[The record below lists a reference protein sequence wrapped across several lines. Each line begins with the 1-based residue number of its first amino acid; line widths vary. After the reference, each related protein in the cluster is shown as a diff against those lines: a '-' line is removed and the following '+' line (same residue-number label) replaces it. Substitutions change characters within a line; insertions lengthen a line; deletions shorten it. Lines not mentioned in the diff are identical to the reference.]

1 VIEKQPSIERDTLPM
16 EQTPALAILED
27 LIPNGIRFGSSYL
40 VEVGPDSPWYE
51 TSLTIAASGFRNGA
65 RTEYHTYT
73 HPPHEVRESL
83 TRLGLNVKELERK
96 DQLRILDT
104 YDVMTGL
111 AHPETPEGMRSK
123 GREAYEHQS
132 FDLNHWSS
140 KVVNIIREGVADD
153 EKQWLHIDDNTSVM
167 CHYTDEKLIVDIWRT
182 RIIPYAKIRGLAM
195 FHSVMMGIASDSFYK
210 QFESL
215 CDGIIEFR
223 SSDDG
228 GQVEHFARVR
238 TLRGTS
244 SDNRWRRLQLHND
257 GSVTIDPAGRA
268 RELGIGGWLK
278 GPKKSR

>member
-1 VIEKQPSIERDTLPM
+1 MVERVTSTM

-27 LIPNGIRFGSSYL
+27 LVPNGIRFGASYL
-40 VEVGPDSPWYE
+40 VEFGPDSPWYE
-51 TSLTIAASGFRNGA
+51 TSLTIAASGLRNGA
-65 RTEYHTYT
+65 RTEYHTYM

-83 TRLGLNVKELERK
+83 TKLGLNVKELERK

-140 KVVNIIREGVADD
+140 KVVNIIREGVVED
-153 EKQWLHIDDNTSVM
+153 EKQWLQI
-167 CHYTDEKLIVDIWRT
+167 
-182 RIIPYAKIRGLAM
+182 
-195 FHSVMMGIASDSFYK
+195 
-210 QFESL
+210 
-215 CDGIIEFR
+215 
-223 SSDDG
+223 
-228 GQVEHFARVR
+228 
-238 TLRGTS
+238 
-244 SDNRWRRLQLHND
+244 HND
-257 GSVTIDPAGRA
+257 GSVTIDPDTKP